1 MSALST
7 LFPIAF
13 ALGLAL
19 VHLFA
24 GRLTFLDVIPR
35 SRWLSL
41 SGGSAVAYV
50 FVHILPEIQSAGTD
64 IDQTASLLVRFEHHV
79 YLIALLGFT
88 GFYGIEQYV
97 RKAKARSE
105 DEGGDAEAHGVFWV
119 HIGTFT
125 LYNVLIGY
133 LLLHREES
141 GVASLAI
148 FFVAMALHFFVNDYG
163 LREYHGSAYRRYGRW
178 ALAAAVFAGLGLGY
192 VVEVSELLLAVLFAL
207 LAGGIVLNVIKE
219 ELPAERKSRFWAFLA
234 GVVGYTALLLS
245 I

>member
-1 MSALST
+1 MPELST
-7 LFPIAF
+7 FLPAAF

-24 GRLTFLDVIPR
+24 GRLTFLDVMPR

-64 IDQTASLLVRFEHHV
+64 IDQTASALVRLEHHV

-88 GFYGIEQYV
+88 AFYGIEQYV
-97 RKAKARSE
+97 RKAKARGE
-105 DEGGDAEAHGVFWV
+105 NEGGSESHGVFWV

-163 LREYHGSAYRRYGRW
+163 LREYHGSAYRRYGR
-178 ALAAAVFAGLGLGY
+178 
-192 VVEVSELLLAVLFAL
+192 
-207 LAGGIVLNVIKE
+207 
-219 ELPAERKSRFWAFLA
+219 
-234 GVVGYTALLLS
+234 
-245 I
+245 